1 MKVILQRVLNAS
13 VTVDGVCV
21 GSCKHGYCVLV
32 GIAPTDTQ
40 QDMSFM
46 AQKIVHLRVF
56 ADENGKMNKSILDI
70 NGSMLIISQFTLLA
84 DCQTGRRPSFTG
96 AGNPQ
101 KAKELFDDFVH
112 EVQSLSIPVQTGIFG
127 ADMIV
132 HIENDGPATFIL
144 ESSSY
149 DKNKKNN

>member
-1 MKVILQRVLNAS
+1 MKVILQRVLKSS

-21 GSCKHGYCVLV
+21 GSCGQGYCVLV
-32 GIAPTDTQ
+32 GIAPTDTK
-40 QDMSFM
+40 QDISFM
-46 AQKIVHLRVF
+46 AQKIVNLRVF
-56 ADENGKMNKSILDI
+56 EDENGKMNKSVLDV
-70 NGSMLIISQFTLLA
+70 NGSMLIVSQFTLLA

-101 KAKELFDDFVH
+101 KAKELFDDFVR
-112 EVQSLSIPVQTGIFG
+112 EVQSLSVPVQTGIFG
-127 ADMIV
+127 ADMLV

-144 ESSSY
+144 ESPTH